1 MVKPTVTV
9 RKVTSKSR
17 ALGTLK
23 LLAIAGV
30 LFVTNDGIGAH
41 MQLLIDQDRLSTLV
55 MFAAVWLLCL
65 GCLLIAAF
73 QPRWPVRALWAFLFS
88 LSSGAAYGYQLAS
101 GTPPRPQPGSLQF
114 GARFESIPSRAR
126 PRGTSCYS
134 WMRAFA
140 VITSISRRAT
150 RTRRTCPA

>member
-1 MVKPTVTV
+1 
-9 RKVTSKSR
+9 
-17 ALGTLK
+17 
-23 LLAIAGV
+23 
-30 LFVTNDGIGAH
+30 

-101 GTPPRPQPGSLQF
+101 GTQLTGYDLLSLLNSRQEAGRAYQFYFNDVVVGRLVVAIGFVAFMATPPIQ
-114 GARFESIPSRAR
+114 RASFR
-126 PRGTSCYS
+126 T
-134 WMRAFA
+134 AFA
-140 VITSISRRAT
+140 CHSR
-150 RTRRTCPA
+150 